1 MRDQRFPSAQRI
13 GFAGTPEFAQ
23 RILDGL
29 LAHGV
34 RPTLVLTA
42 PDRTKGRGRKCL
54 PTPVRELA
62 TSHDIPVLTPTNL
75 RRPES
80 VRDIAE
86 HALDLLIVAAYGL
99 ILPKA
104 LLGQPRF
111 GCLNVHPSLL
121 PRWRGAAPIERA
133 IMAGDTETGVC
144 IMQIDEGLD
153 TGPVFD
159 VAGLPIHEDTTGDD
173 LRQALAELSVSR
185 LMAVL
190 EALPNIRPRPQ
201 APEGITYAEK
211 ITRADQPI
219 NWELDS
225 HMVARQIHALNSA
238 APAFSQVKADTE
250 TVRVRFLRAQSL
262 PAPEGQNPGEVL
274 ESTEGSIHIACGTGC
289 VSLVE
294 ASVLRGAGRR
304 LSARELTNG
313 FPRLFTPGNCFL

>member
-1 MRDQRFPSAQRI
+1 MHDTSVQRI

-23 RILDGL
+23 RILAGL
-29 LAHGV
+29 IAHGV
-34 RPTLVLTA
+34 RPTIVLTA
-42 PDRTKGRGRKCL
+42 PDRPKGRGRKRL

-75 RRPES
+75 RQPES

-104 LLGQPRF
+104 ILEQPRF
-111 GCLNVHPSLL
+111 GCLNAHPSLL

-133 IMAGDTETGVC
+133 IMAGDTETGVS
-144 IMQIDEGLD
+144 IMQLDEGLD
-153 TGPVFD
+153 TGPLFD
-159 VAGLPIHEDTTGDD
+159 VANLPIHEDTTGDD
-173 LRQALAELSVSR
+173 LRQALADLSVSR

-190 EALPNIRPRPQ
+190 KGLPNMRPQPQ

-211 ITRADQPI
+211 ITGADQPI
-219 NWELDS
+219 DWELDA
-225 HMVARQIHALNSA
+225 HMVARQVHALNSA
-238 APAFSQVKADTE
+238 APAFSQIKTGADN
-250 TVRVRFLRAQSL
+250 VRVRFLRVQSL
-262 PAPEGQNPGEVL
+262 PAPEAQNLGEVL
-274 ESTEGSIHIACGTGC
+274 ESPAGSIHIGCGAGC
-289 VSLVE
+289 ISVVE

-313 FPRLFTPGNCFL
+313 FPHLFRPGNCFL